1 MEILLGISNNIRAQ
15 IQESSW
21 IRRMFEEATALSA
34 VHGAEN
40 VFDLSLGNPLLEPP
54 PEFRDE
60 LLRIANDE
68 TPGTHRYMPNGGFPD
83 TRAAVAQGLAVDTG
97 LPFEG
102 NDVIMTCG
110 AGAALNVTF
119 RAILDPG
126 DEVVLIAP
134 YFGEYTF
141 YVHNQGGVPV
151 VATSHD
157 DFQPNMESIKAAIT
171 DRTRAVLI
179 NSPNNPSGAIYPE
192 ATLVSLANV
201 IQEAEAQ
208 FGTEIFLI
216 SDEPYRKLMYTD
228 QPYSFV
234 YGHHTRTIVA
244 TSHSKDLGL
253 AGERIGYIA
262 VNPGYEERGE
272 FIDAVTT
279 ANRTLGFVSAPA
291 IMQRIVAK
299 LQNVTVDVSEYRN
312 KRDFIYSALTK
323 MGYEAVEPQGAFYM
337 FPRSP
342 LPDDQEFIRLLQSK
356 LVLTVP
362 GVGFGTPGYFR
373 LSFCVEDRVLEGAL
387 PGFEA
392 ALAEARG

>member
-1 MEILLGISNNIRAQ
+1 MGISEKARAQ
-15 IQESSW
+15 MQESSW
-21 IRRMFEEATALSA
+21 IRRMFEEAASLSA
-34 VHGAEN
+34 EHGAEN

-68 TPGTHRYMPNGGFPD
+68 APGTHRYMPNGGFPD
-83 TRAAVAQGLAVDTG
+83 TRAAVALGLSVDTG
-97 LPFEG
+97 ILFEG
-102 NDVIMTCG
+102 SDVIMTCG

-134 YFGEYTF
+134 FFAEYTF
-141 YVHNQGGVPV
+141 YVDNQGGVPV
-151 VATSHD
+151 VAKSHD
-157 DFQPNMESIKAAIT
+157 GFQPDMDSIKAAIT
-171 DRTRAVLI
+171 DRTRAVLV
-179 NSPNNPSGAIYPE
+179 NSPNNPSGAIYSE
-192 ATLVSLANV
+192 STLASLASV
-201 IQEAEAQ
+201 IQDAEKR

-228 QPYSFV
+228 EPYPFV
-234 YGHHTRTIVA
+234 FPHHVRSVVA

-253 AGERIGYIA
+253 AGERIGSIA
-262 VNPGYEERGE
+262 VNPGYEERVE
-272 FIDAVTT
+272 FIDAVTF
-279 ANRTLGFVSAPA
+279 ANRTLGFVNAPA

-299 LQNVTVDVSEYRN
+299 LQDVTVDVSEYRR
-312 KRDFIYSALTK
+312 KRDFIYSALTQ
-323 MGYEAVEPQGAFYM
+323 MGYECVEPQGAFYM
-337 FPRSP
+337 FPHSP

-387 PGFEA
+387 PGFES
-392 ALAEARG
+392 ALAEVRG